1 MLIVSIKE
9 TEPAVERASK
19 RPSLLL
25 SALVHVIMITLLIRT
40 ATGTVPQALPV
51 SPAPAP
57 APTPRAVFLPP
68 AAELRK
74 LIPALPPRRPAA
86 PAPTPAPT
94 PPPQEARDRI
104 SVGPPSQ
111 VRQREPLLL
120 ERDRDL
126 SSAPAAPGRPGPPAL
141 PSPRATPE
149 VAAQTGGGEPQA
161 AATPAPAGRGQAP
174 LAAPPR
180 GERSITSSLRNLEQR
195 LGEMGGGGLGNATGQ
210 QMGPLFFDPEGADF
224 TAWINHFKNEVYRN
238 WIVPQSALMGA
249 VRGHVDFEFSVQRDG
264 TLAEVRL
271 LKSSGTP
278 ALDRAAANAL
288 IGSRY
293 LALPSDYRPARV
305 TMQVSFY
312 YGEGPRG

>member
-1 MLIVSIKE
+1 MLVVSIKE
-9 TEPAVERASK
+9 TEPAPERSPK
-19 RPSLLL
+19 RPSFLV

-40 ATGTVPQALPV
+40 ATRTMPQALPV
-51 SPAPAP
+51 SPV
-57 APTPRAVFLPP
+57 APTPPPRAVFLPP

-74 LIPALPPRRPAA
+74 LAPALPPRPAVR
-86 PAPTPAPT
+86 TPAPT
-94 PPPQEARDRI
+94 PVPTPPREARDRI
-104 SVGPPSQ
+104 SVGAPSQ
-111 VRQREPLLL
+111 LRRREPLLL

-126 SSAPAAPGRPGPPAL
+126 SSAPAAPGRPGPPAT
-141 PSPRATPE
+141 PSPSAPE
-149 VAAQTGGGEPQA
+149 PVAEARGGEPRA
-161 AATPAPAGRGQAP
+161 VSTPPPAGRGQAP
-174 LAAPPR
+174 LVGPPP

-195 LGEMGGGGLGNATGQ
+195 LGEMGGGGLGTATGQ

-238 WIVPQSALMGA
+238 WVVPQSALMGA
-249 VRGHVDFEFSVQRDG
+249 VRGHVDFEFSVLRDG

-278 ALDRAAANAL
+278 ALDRAAGNAL

-305 TMQVSFY
+305 TMQVSFF